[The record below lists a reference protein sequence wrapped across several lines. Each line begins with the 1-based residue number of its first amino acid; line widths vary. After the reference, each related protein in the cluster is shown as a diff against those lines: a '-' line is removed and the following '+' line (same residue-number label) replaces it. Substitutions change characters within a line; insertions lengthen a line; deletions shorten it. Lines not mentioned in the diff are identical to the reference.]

1 MSTENLPQ
9 SPEQSPE
16 QPPRKPR
23 VAVVFG
29 GRSSEHGISVVTA
42 GAVLGA
48 IDRTKY
54 DVLPIGITRDG
65 RWALTADEPERM
77 AITDRRTPDVDELAE
92 STEGGVVL
100 PVDPANREVV
110 YSEPGS
116 VPKALGEVDVVFPV
130 LHGPYGEDGT
140 LQGLLELS
148 GVPYVGSG
156 VLASAVGQDK
166 EYMKAVFTSYGL
178 KVGPYVVIRPREWEQ
193 DRSGARAK
201 IVDFAGEHGWP
212 LFVKPARAGSSI
224 GITKVDDLAGLDEAI
239 EEARRHDP
247 KILVE
252 AALRG
257 REIECGVLEFE
268 DGPRASVP
276 AEIPPPSEH
285 AYYDFEAKYIDS
297 TPGIVP
303 APLTDEQTAE
313 VRRLAVEAFD
323 AASCE
328 GLVRAD
334 FFLTEDDEFVINEIN
349 TMPGFTPISM
359 YPQMWQATGVGYPG
373 GGAGRARAP
382 RRRPGG
388 LRCRSRPRPPRRRPP
403 RGPPSR
409 SMISGF
415 PSPPPAGGSVRSA
428 FRHNS
433 VTDAPGPGSA
443 GTAADSPSSAE
454 GQPATEIDRR
464 DRAGEGLE
472 MNDRTG
478 QGAGDAVHLLDLGD
492 HHATQLVD
500 GVGLGADDDVIGSC
514 HVLGLDHSRD
524 LADRLGDGRRLADL
538 RLDQDVR
545 LYHGTSRAA
554 TRIMWGKGTPRYRV
568 AAPRG
573 ETRGG
578 RAVRAGVPR

>member
-9 SPEQSPE
+9 SPEQ
-16 QPPRKPR
+16 QPRKPR

-29 GRSSEHGISVVTA
+29 GRSSEHGISMVTA
-42 GAVLGA
+42 GAVLRA

-65 RWALTADEPERM
+65 RWVLTADAPERM
-77 AITDRRTPDVDELAE
+77 AIAERRTPEVEELAE
-92 STEGGVVL
+92 SSEGAVVL
-100 PVDPANREVV
+100 PVDPGNREVV

-166 EYMKAVFTSYGL
+166 EYMKRVFTSFGL
-178 KVGPYVVIRPREWEQ
+178 AVGPYLVIRPREWER
-193 DRSGARAK
+193 DESAARSR

-224 GITKVDDLAGLDEAI
+224 GITKVDDLSGLDEAI
-239 EEARRHDP
+239 AEARAHDP

-276 AEIPPPSEH
+276 AEIPPPDAH

-303 APLTDEQTAE
+303 APLTEEETAE
-313 VRRLAVEAFD
+313 VRRLAVAAFE

-334 FFLTEDDEFVINEIN
+334 FFLTEDGEFVINEIN

-359 YPQMWQATGVGYPG
+359 YPQMWQASGISYPELVDLLV
-373 GGAGRARAP
+373 RAAL
-382 RRRPGG
+382 RRSTG
-388 LRCRSRPRPPRRRPP
+388 LR
-403 RGPPSR
+403 
-409 SMISGF
+409 
-415 PSPPPAGGSVRSA
+415 
-428 FRHNS
+428 
-433 VTDAPGPGSA
+433 
-443 GTAADSPSSAE
+443 
-454 GQPATEIDRR
+454 
-464 DRAGEGLE
+464 
-472 MNDRTG
+472 
-478 QGAGDAVHLLDLGD
+478 
-492 HHATQLVD
+492 
-500 GVGLGADDDVIGSC
+500 
-514 HVLGLDHSRD
+514 
-524 LADRLGDGRRLADL
+524 
-538 RLDQDVR
+538 
-545 LYHGTSRAA
+545 
-554 TRIMWGKGTPRYRV
+554 
-568 AAPRG
+568 
-573 ETRGG
+573 
-578 RAVRAGVPR
+578 